1 MTPLNN
7 LCNFRR
13 VKKQYYNPRCLIPA
27 VSLLLLV
34 VILTV
39 SNTYFPFPMTKSRTL
54 STWLSYSS
62 FSSSPGG
69 RKADDEAC
77 NIFRGEWVP
86 DPDAPYYTNDTCSVI
101 HEHYDCMKYGKP
113 DLGFVKWRW
122 RPDGCDLPRLGPERF
137 LSSMRGKTLA
147 FIGDS
152 LARNHMNSLICLLT
166 RVAEPTTSWP
176 SSEHTVYHYGG
187 GYNFTVLNFWAPFLV
202 RSELVDADGPA
213 HTGLWNLYLDE
224 PDAVWAPHVPAFDY
238 AVVSAS
244 SWFYRPSML
253 YEAGRLV
260 GCHHCLLPNVTD
272 LTLRYALRMATRA
285 ALRAVVGGGGGV
297 TTVLRTVSPSQYEG
311 GEWNK
316 DGNCV
321 RTRPYRRGEKT
332 LQGVELDF
340 HTLQVEEFEAAK
352 RVASGGGARMM
363 LMDTT
368 QAMIL
373 RADAHPSR
381 YRGWTRRKGWMKEY
395 FSISNDCVHWSMM
408 KFHEVIK
415 LPSIAHYGLRYVLPA
430 AAVAACVLVLAA
442 VSLPGRVPLTPVL
455 APEVLMNTADGV
467 GGDRS
472 GCDIFKGEWVPDM
485 SGEPPPYTG
494 ESCPVIHGH
503 YDCMRYGRPDLGY
516 VRWRW
521 RPDGGGCELR
531 RFDTAR
537 FLAAMRGRSVAFVGD
552 SLARNQ
558 MHSLV
563 CLLSRAERPAPWT
576 NGSYAYRFERHGL
589 TVAAF
594 WSPFLVR
601 AVETD
606 PDGPTGSGAGLWS
619 LHLDEPDAGWAAHV
633 GAFDHVVVSAG
644 SWFYRPS
651 MFYDRRGR
659 LVGCNTCLSP
669 NVTDL
674 TLRYSLRMAFRSALR
689 AAATGGAR
697 RRGGRAARRT
707 VIVRTISPSHYEN
720 GTWNGDGDCL
730 RTRPARRGEWEL
742 NAMEKDMRRI
752 QVEEFAAAAKTERKR
767 GKDAARM
774 MLMDATEAM
783 AQRPDAHP
791 SKYRL
796 WQPDKFKVSR
806 DCVHWCLPGAMDAC
820 NDMLFHMLIG

>member
-7 LCNFRR
+7 LCNFR

-39 SNTYFPFPMTKSRTL
+39 SNTYFPFPTTKSRT
-54 STWLSYSS
+54 LSYSS
-62 FSSSPGG
+62 FSSSHGG
-69 RKADDEAC
+69 QKAADEAC

-113 DLGFVKWRW
+113 DLGFVQWRW
-122 RPDGCDLPRLGPERF
+122 HPDSCDLPRLDPARF

-187 GYNFTVLNFWAPFLV
+187 GYNFTVLSFWAPFLV
-202 RSELVDADGPA
+202 RNELIDTDRPA

-224 PDAVWAPHVPAFDY
+224 PDAVWASHVPAFDY

-297 TTVLRTVSPSQYEG
+297 TAVLRTVSPSQYEG

-352 RVASGGGARMM
+352 RAVTASGGSGGAVRMM

-368 QAMIL
+368 EAMIV

-395 FSISNDCVHWSMM
+395 FTISNDCVHWSMM

-442 VSLPGRVPLTPVL
+442 VSLPGRVPLPPLL
-455 APEVLMNTADGV
+455 APEVTKNTADGV

-521 RPDGGGCELR
+521 RPDGGCEMR
-531 RFDTAR
+531 RFDAAR

-619 LHLDEPDAGWAAHV
+619 LHLDEPDAGWRRTSARSTTSSSPP
-633 GAFDHVVVSAG
+633 GAG
-644 SWFYRPS
+644 STGRQCSTTAAAASSAATPACPRTSPTSPS
-651 MFYDRRGR
+651 G
-659 LVGCNTCLSP
+659 
-669 NVTDL
+669 
-674 TLRYSLRMAFRSALR
+674 YSLRMAFRSALR

-720 GTWNGDGDCL
+720 GTWNGHGDCV

-742 NAMEKDMRRI
+742 NAMEKDMHRI
-752 QVEEFAAAAKTERKR
+752 QVEEFAAAARKR
-767 GKDAARM
+767 GKGAARM

>member
-1 MTPLNN
+1 
-7 LCNFRR
+7 
-13 VKKQYYNPRCLIPA
+13 
-27 VSLLLLV
+27 
-34 VILTV
+34 
-39 SNTYFPFPMTKSRTL
+39 
-54 STWLSYSS
+54 
-62 FSSSPGG
+62 
-69 RKADDEAC
+69 
-77 NIFRGEWVP
+77 
-86 DPDAPYYTNDTCSVI
+86 
-101 HEHYDCMKYGKP
+101 
-113 DLGFVKWRW
+113 
-122 RPDGCDLPRLGPERF
+122 
-137 LSSMRGKTLA
+137 
-147 FIGDS
+147 
-152 LARNHMNSLICLLT
+152 
-166 RVAEPTTSWP
+166 
-176 SSEHTVYHYGG
+176 
-187 GYNFTVLNFWAPFLV
+187 
-202 RSELVDADGPA
+202 
-213 HTGLWNLYLDE
+213 
-224 PDAVWAPHVPAFDY
+224 
-238 AVVSAS
+238 
-244 SWFYRPSML
+244 
-253 YEAGRLV
+253 
-260 GCHHCLLPNVTD
+260 
-272 LTLRYALRMATRA
+272 
-285 ALRAVVGGGGGV
+285 
-297 TTVLRTVSPSQYEG
+297 
-311 GEWNK
+311 
-316 DGNCV
+316 
-321 RTRPYRRGEKT
+321 
-332 LQGVELDF
+332 
-340 HTLQVEEFEAAK
+340 
-352 RVASGGGARMM
+352 
-363 LMDTT
+363 
-368 QAMIL
+368 
-373 RADAHPSR
+373 
-381 YRGWTRRKGWMKEY
+381 
-395 FSISNDCVHWSMM
+395 MM

-442 VSLPGRVPLTPVL
+442 VSLPGRVPLPPLL
-455 APEVLMNTADGV
+455 APEVTKNTADGV

-521 RPDGGGCELR
+521 RPDGGCEMR
-531 RFDTAR
+531 RFDAAR

-563 CLLSRAERPAPWT
+563 CLLSRSERPAPWT

-720 GTWNGDGDCL
+720 GTWNGHGDCV

-742 NAMEKDMRRI
+742 NAMEKDMHRI
-752 QVEEFAAAAKTERKR
+752 QVEEFAAAARKR
-767 GKDAARM
+767 GKGAARM